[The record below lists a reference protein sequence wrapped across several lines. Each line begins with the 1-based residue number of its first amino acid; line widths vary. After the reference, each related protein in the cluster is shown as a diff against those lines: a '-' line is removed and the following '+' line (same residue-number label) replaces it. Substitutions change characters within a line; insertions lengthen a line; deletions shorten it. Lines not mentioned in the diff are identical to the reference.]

1 MKRNF
6 LLNALFFLTSWGA
19 IAQPPTINL
28 STSVGTPATS
38 VTVSWDAHPASYS
51 ISGVVDPFMVNGVY
65 INYRELTSPASA
77 WLRTALLPRTQTS
90 WVHSG
95 VVAGKTYEYSFQ
107 TNVTVGTLTYDSPE
121 PPASTAI
128 AGSFNR
134 YVTAVI
140 PATVTPPPAA
150 NLSHILG
157 SAPNSIDLSWVAQVG
172 TNVGN
177 VRILYRVYESGNDW
191 SMSPTFMPSATSWTH
206 TGLMPGTV
214 YEYSLQVGT
223 SASPIVWTP
232 NPPASSAGPNYQIAR
247 TSPAT
252 PDTPRNL
259 FVDQAKTTPTSH
271 TLSWQDFSTTESGY
285 EIAFS
290 GDGVNFTTV
299 RTVGVDINSYVLGGL
314 TPNRN
319 VVMKVRAYNTS
330 AIGVEQFSP
339 YSNIVAVRTLKA
351 QPVAPI
357 ALTEVVTCVNDA
369 TFFWSHPSVGDV
381 EGFWVEQ
388 SPNNVDWRVIDKFPV
403 GAYNLTAPYRVQNL
417 PSGQD
422 QYFRIRAVTNVNSIN
437 PAFKDM
443 GPTSSVLKVTTKVAA
458 APMPPFNL
466 REIIKTDSVITFGWD
481 LSNDMDFVCNTNV
494 RTGIIVRFSIND
506 GPFQVRF
513 LGANETLINLRDLP
527 QGAKVVFGVNGVNN
541 VYQLESAIVYITS
554 TLLGPPAAPSNLI
567 TRAGI
572 DVFRTPNVFMSW
584 TDNSNNEDKFF
595 LEATIDTVAGVGLSV
610 PLATNVNFFTHVPV
624 DEGVSWFYR
633 AYAQNTYGR
642 SVPTNWVLGKVEF
655 SKIPENP
662 YDLKGRL
669 TNGKIFLNWK
679 DDTLREENFEVERS
693 EDDETTFERV
703 GMTNRNSLMFTDS
716 TMQGGKTYK
725 YRVRAVN
732 TLGASGY
739 TNMVTFTMPAVVAT
753 TSSTLVEDLISVF
766 PNPAV
771 SQVRVSLPEFIS
783 EEGGFVS
790 IFDQSQ
796 KLIYRSKI
804 SVNNNEYSFDMQNLR
819 DGMYMVVI
827 TTDTQ
832 KISKKIYKR

>member
-6 LLNALFFLTSWGA
+6 LLGVLSLFISMSALAQNTVDLTA
-19 IAQPPTINL
+19 TP
-28 STSVGTPATS
+28 VGSPATS
-38 VTVSWDAHPASYS
+38 VNVTWGAQASTNAA
-51 ISGVVDPFMVNGVY
+51 ITQVI
-65 INYRELTSPASA
+65 INYREQGNSLWTKI
-77 WLRTALLPRTQTS
+77 RLPKTDVS
-90 WVHSG
+90 WSHTG

-107 TNVTVGTLTYDSPE
+107 WTICGAGGGGGGCSEFPTAPSTSPTPGTSGVIYTT
-121 PPASTAI
+121 STI
-128 AGSFNR
+128 SS
-134 YVTAVI
+134 AV
-140 PATVTPPPAA
+140 VVPPAA
-150 NLSHILG
+150 NLSSMLG
-157 SAPNSIDLSWVAQVG
+157 TAPNSVNLNWVAQIG

-177 VRILYRVYESGNDW
+177 VRILYRVYESGNAW

-206 TGLMPGTV
+206 TGLMSGTV

-232 NPPASSAGPNYQIAR
+232 DPAASSAGTNYQIIRIPA
-247 TSPAT
+247 AT

-271 TLSWQDFSTTESGY
+271 TLSWQDFSTTEDGY
-285 EIAFS
+285 EIAYS

-299 RTVGVDINSYVLGGL
+299 RTVGVDISSFVLGGL
-314 TPNRN
+314 FPNRN
-319 VVMKVRAYNTS
+319 VVMKVRAYNTTPS
-330 AIGVEQFSP
+330 GVDQFSP
-339 YSNIVAVRTLKA
+339 YSNTVAVRTLKA
-351 QPVAPI
+351 QPAAPV

-369 TFFWSHPSVGDV
+369 TFFWSHLSVGDV

-388 SPNNVDWRVIDKFPV
+388 SPNNIDWRVIDKFPV
-403 GAYNLTAPYRVQNL
+403 GSYNLTSPYKVQNL
-417 PSGQD
+417 PTGQE
-422 QYFRIRAVTNVNSIN
+422 QYFRIRAVTNVNSQN
-437 PAFKDM
+437 PAFRDM
-443 GPTSSVLKVTTKVAA
+443 GPTSSVLRVATKTPTGPPA
-458 APMPPFNL
+458 PFNL
-466 REIIKTDSVITFGWD
+466 REIIKTDSVVTFAWD
-481 LSNDMDFVCNTNV
+481 LPYGLDNVCNTNA
-494 RTGIIVRFSIND
+494 RTATHIRFRIND
-506 GPFQVRF
+506 GAVQYRV
-513 LGANETLINLRDLP
+513 LGPDANIITLRDLP
-527 QGAKVVFGVNGVNN
+527 QGAKVEFGVYGVNGF
-541 VYQLESAIVYITS
+541 YGLDSPTIFIT
-554 TLLGPPAAPSNLI
+554 TNLFGPPAAPTNMI

-584 TDNSNNEDKFF
+584 TDNSNNEDQFF
-595 LEATIDTVAGVGLSV
+595 LEATVDTVAGVGLSV

-655 SKIPENP
+655 SKIPESP
-662 YDLKGRL
+662 YNL
-669 TNGKIFLNWK
+669 TGSLTGGKIFLNWR

-693 EDDETTFERV
+693 EDDGTTFETI

-739 TNMVTFTMPAVVAT
+739 TNMVTFTMPAIVAT
-753 TSSTLVEDLISVF
+753 TSSALVEDLISVF